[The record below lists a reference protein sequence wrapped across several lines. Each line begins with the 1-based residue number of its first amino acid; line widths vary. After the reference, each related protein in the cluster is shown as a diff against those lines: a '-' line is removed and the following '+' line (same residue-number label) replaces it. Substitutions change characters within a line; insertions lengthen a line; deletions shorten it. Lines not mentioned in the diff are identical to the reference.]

1 MWDGGFNQ
9 NLLASYQ
16 SAWRRLEALLEQQAT
31 ERHHFVIIIP
41 VADSPIHLRDC
52 LASLLELCR
61 AYGYGGQ
68 DEHGRWRKVCV
79 LLADDS
85 SDAGAIEQQRV
96 IAAEFDAAG
105 LSTQYFG
112 LSEQLALMDS
122 LSGIDLTGIVGEH
135 ERSAYGHKGQA
146 MMRNIAYLKCA
157 EVKEKQLS
165 EEHLLFYTL
174 DADQEFKVKVAT
186 PEGGREVCAVNF
198 LYHLDAIFSHA
209 EVDVLTGK
217 VVGDPPVSPAVMA
230 GNFLEDVIGFLH
242 EMATAEPEQPY
253 RQPGKTSGGDAA
265 YHDMAD
271 LFGFK
276 QADSAYRYRCAL
288 PGMPSNA
295 DCFADFSTR
304 LNRFF
309 HGEHPTRIT
318 WFEYAEAVASV
329 QPARTVYTGNY
340 VFRPEALGWFI
351 PYAPLRLRMSGPT
364 MGRLLQ
370 AELGARF
377 VSANLPMLH
386 KRTLEATGQSEFR
399 PGVLAACRTLE
410 SSAANRPQRPI
421 FHRILAPWNN
431 HAAANPAKNGLAG
444 ADFRYRRPSPDRLQD
459 AVERPVIDL
468 CGEFERQFHGDVM
481 LFSMQRLTALGYPAA
496 TLAVGTVEATLG
508 AMQQEMRETYR
519 AKQSAILDRLA
530 RLKSLLHDPACGWNQ
545 GADLAPACARFAD
558 FAANIEHNFGTASP
572 CYARIDDLARC
583 EDWRTRQA
591 AAILDLHANRL
602 RWAQALAVLQATPA

>member
-1 MWDGGFNQ
+1 MPSLPTCRLADLGAQIAAQHAAIARFEAALWDGGFNE

-61 AYGYGGQ
+61 AYGYGGKDAQ
-68 DEHGRWRKVCV
+68 GRWRKVSV

-85 SDAGAIEQQRV
+85 SDANAIEQQRA
-96 IAAEFDAAG
+96 IATEFEAAG

-112 LSEQLALMDS
+112 LSEQLVLMDS
-122 LSGIDLTGIVGEH
+122 LASIDLSGIVGIH
-135 ERSAYGHKGQA
+135 ERDAFSHKGQA

-157 EVKEKQLS
+157 QMRDEQISKER
-165 EEHLLFYTL
+165 LLFYTL

-186 PEGGREVCAVNF
+186 PEGGCEVCAVNF
-198 LYHLDAIFSHA
+198 LYHLDAIFSRA

-242 EMATAEPEQPY
+242 EMAATE
-253 RQPGKTSGGDAA
+253 PGKPYFQPSETGSGDAA

-276 QADSAYRYRCAL
+276 HADSAYRYRCAL
-288 PGMPSNA
+288 PGTPSNA

-309 HGEHPTRIT
+309 HGEHPTRVT
-318 WFEYAEAVASV
+318 WFEYAEAAASV

-340 VFRPEALGWFI
+340 VFRPAALSWFI

-399 PGVLAACRTLE
+399 PGVL
-410 SSAANRPQRPI
+410 
-421 FHRILAPWNN
+421 
-431 HAAANPAKNGLAG
+431 
-444 ADFRYRRPSPDRLQD
+444 D
-459 AVERPVIDL
+459 AVESPVIDL

-481 LFSMQRLTALGYPAA
+481 LFSMQRLIALGYPAA
-496 TLAVGTVEATLG
+496 TLEAGTVDATLS
-508 AMQQEMRETYR
+508 AMQLEMRETYR
-519 AKQSAILDRLA
+519 AKQSAILERLVQ
-530 RLKSLLHDPACGWNQ
+530 LKRTLHDSARWWNQ
-545 GADLAPACARFAD
+545 GADLTPACARFTA
-558 FAANIEHNFGTASP
+558 FAANIEHNFGTVSP
-572 CYARIDDLARC
+572 CYARIDDLPRREGWRAR
-583 EDWRTRQA
+583 QS

-602 RWAQALAVLQATPA
+602 RWSQALAVLQATPP